1 MRLDQYVVEKGYF
14 KTRSKALE
22 AIKQK
27 QVLVDGIPQKPS
39 FQIKGNVEITLLNV
53 NKYVSRAALKLKKAI
68 EEFKIDFS
76 GKVVLD
82 VGASTG
88 GFTEVAL
95 EYGAKTVYAVD
106 VGTSQLDEILQLNE
120 KVISYEQT
128 NILKVTESYFTKGN
142 PDVIVMD
149 VSFVSIKQ
157 IIPYIKQFTTEMVV
171 LIKPQFESG
180 GKHLYKGII
189 RDKNVRKHIVDD
201 VLSFLKEEGLNII
214 GVVESPIKGKEGN
227 IEYITYMK

>member
-1 MRLDQYVVEKGYF
+1 MRLDQYVVSEGYF

-27 QVLVDGIPQKPS
+27 QVLVNGVHQKPS
-39 FQIKGNVEITLLNV
+39 FQITEDVEITLLNV
-53 NKYVSRAALKLKKAI
+53 NKYVSRAALKLEKAI
-68 EEFKIDFS
+68 KEFNIDFS
-76 GKVVLD
+76 EKVVLD

-95 EYGAKTVYAVD
+95 EYGAKTVYAID
-106 VGTSQLDEILQLNE
+106 VGTSQLDKTLRNND
-120 KVISYEQT
+120 KVISYEKT
-128 NILKVTESYFTKGN
+128 NILNVTNDFFIRET
-142 PDVIVMD
+142 PDLIVMD

-157 IIPYIKQFTTEMVV
+157 IIPYIKQFSNEMIV

-180 GKHLYKGII
+180 GKHLYRGII
-189 RDKNVRKHIVDD
+189 RDKNIRKLIVDD
-201 VLSFLKEEGLNII
+201 VVSFLKDEGLNII
-214 GVVESPIKGKEGN
+214 GLIESPIKGKEGN